1 MGQIIDVGQSA
12 TGFIAI
18 GQEATGFFALGQIA
32 TGVIAIGQVAR
43 GFFVIGQVGFGLTSV
58 GMGSAGLIFSVGM
71 LGVGGRGVGFILP
84 LVPRLRDPRELP
96 NTVTYEELASR
107 REEDGWLDVTVEP
120 EPDQSIVFHADGRP
134 LPMKLDARLR
144 RPLHAAAIGTPHK
157 RMYAFARR
165 IGDSVIVE
173 RVMEVPESRIKSSRW
188 WGIWAAQVA
197 LLFVTTVVFW
207 YLCARPVLEGL
218 NRVFS

>member
-1 MGQIIDVGQSA
+1 MGQIIDVGQQA

-71 LGVGGRGVGFILP
+71 LGVGGRGLGLIVP

-96 NTVTYEELASR
+96 DTVGFEELATHRAS
-107 REEDGWLDVTVEP
+107 E
-120 EPDQSIVFHADGRP
+120 
-134 LPMKLDARLR
+134 
-144 RPLHAAAIGTPHK
+144 
-157 RMYAFARR
+157 
-165 IGDSVIVE
+165 
-173 RVMEVPESRIKSSRW
+173 
-188 WGIWAAQVA
+188 
-197 LLFVTTVVFW
+197 
-207 YLCARPVLEGL
+207 
-218 NRVFS
+218 

>member
-1 MGQIIDVGQSA
+1 MGQIIDVGQHA

-18 GQEATGFFALGQIA
+18 GQEATGFFALGQVA

-71 LGVGGRGVGFILP
+71 AGVGGRGIGFMLP

-96 NTVTYEELASR
+96 ETVDYERLRGGQVTE
-107 REEDGWLDVTVEP
+107 GWLDVTIEP
-120 EPDQSIVFHADGRP
+120 DPDQSVVFQADGRQ

-144 RPLHAAAIGTPHK
+144 RSLHSVALGTPNK
-157 RMYAFARR
+157 RMYVFARVLYA
-165 IGDSVIVE
+165 SVVVE
-173 RVMEVPESRIKSSRW
+173 RAMEVPESRIKSSRW
-188 WGIWAAQVA
+188 WGIWALQVA
-197 LLFVTTVVFW
+197 LLFLTTIAFW
-207 YLCARPVLEGL
+207 YVCARPVFEGL
-218 NRVFS
+218 NQVFS